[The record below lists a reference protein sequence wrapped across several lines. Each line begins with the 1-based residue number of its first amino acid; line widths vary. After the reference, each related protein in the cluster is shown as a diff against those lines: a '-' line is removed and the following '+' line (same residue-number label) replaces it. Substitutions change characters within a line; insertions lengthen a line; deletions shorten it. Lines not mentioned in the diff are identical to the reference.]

1 MSLYSFQTHSP
12 VVDPSAYVH
21 DGATIIGN
29 CSIGEL
35 SSVWPGAVIRADN
48 DSVVLG
54 KSVNIQ
60 DNAVI
65 HVDAGHPAILH
76 DGVSIAHGAIIHGAT
91 IGENTLI
98 GMNAVVLNNAVIGK
112 NCIIGANALVAA
124 GKIIPDNSLV
134 IGSPGR
140 VLRQVTDDEIASNII
155 NANSYAIRSGTY
167 KQSLRKLN

>member
-1 MSLYSFQTHSP
+1 MSVYSYNSVQP
-12 VVDPSAYVH
+12 IIDPSAYVH

-29 CSIGEL
+29 CAIGEL

-48 DSVVLG
+48 DLVKLG
-54 KSVNIQ
+54 NSVNVQ

-65 HVDAGHPAILH
+65 HVDTGHPAILH

-124 GKIIPDNSLV
+124 GKVIPDNSLV

-140 VLRQVTDDEIASNII
+140 VLRQVTDDEIESNKI
-155 NANSYAIRSGTY
+155 NANSYALRSGTY